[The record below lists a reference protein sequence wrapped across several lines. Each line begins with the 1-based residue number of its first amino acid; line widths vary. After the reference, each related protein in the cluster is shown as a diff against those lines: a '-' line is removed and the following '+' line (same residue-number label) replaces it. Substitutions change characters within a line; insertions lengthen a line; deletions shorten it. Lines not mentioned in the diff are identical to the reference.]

1 MLNKDKESVAK
12 IEQKSIKATSKLR
25 TTENSHKLF
34 EKRLCHLNEFTITQI
49 GKHLSLLADKIQI
62 GECI

>member
-34 EKRLCHLNEFTITQI
+34 EKRLCHL
-49 GKHLSLLADKIQI
+49 S
-62 GECI
+62 

>member
-1 MLNKDKESVAK
+1 MAK

-25 TTENSHKLF
+25 TTENLHKIF
-34 EKRLCHLNEFTITQI
+34 EKRLCQLNEFTIVQI
-49 GKHLSLLADKIQI
+49 GKHLGLLADKIQI

>member
-1 MLNKDKESVAK
+1 MAK

-25 TTENSHKLF
+25 TTENSHKIF
-34 EKRLCHLNEFTITQI
+34 EKRLCQLNEFTIVQI
-49 GKHLSLLADKIQI
+49 GKHLGLLADKIQI